1 MELEEIR
8 SNILQ
13 IAEDAIKYARDMN
26 IPSAEA
32 FVFKQ
37 NRIDVNEQ
45 KGKISARGG
54 RIEGVGLRV
63 AIGKKVGFSS
73 CTGFTKSALKASLE
87 KAYQIAQKSPET
99 PNFPGFIASNH
110 SGQEGILDP
119 EILQIE
125 ADKLIADI
133 DIALDGLDLSNDL
146 IVAVDND
153 FTVQWHGY
161 AIATTEGC
169 HQATLHTSHE
179 NSSGV
184 ILAKGNQRK
193 TYYET
198 RSGRTY
204 QDLAGI
210 ANFAFQKAMNSL
222 DNVPFGKS
230 EKLTLILHPKTA
242 SIVFSFAMNALFDG
256 STYVQKANPL
266 QEKLGSQIAPKWLNL
281 YDNGQDVK
289 SIGTVAIDTE
299 GSSVQRTQIISDGIF
314 KTFLYDHRYGNAAET
329 SSTGNAVRT
338 TMFGG
343 IPFEQTPLVGAHKF
357 MINPGKKDFN
367 QIIAEHDHA
376 IYIEGYPKGLHTA
389 NVLSGD
395 FSLISNNAFLVK
407 NGEIQ
412 HPLDNISLSGNF
424 VKALEKITMVGNDI
438 ARTALKMD
446 APTMVIDDISFSS

>member
-1 MELEEIR
+1 MELEDIR
-8 SNILQ
+8 NNILQ
-13 IAEDAIKYARDMN
+13 VAADAIKYARDMN

-63 AIGKKVGFSS
+63 AIGKKVGFAS
-73 CTGFTKSALKASLE
+73 CTGFTKSAIKASL
-87 KAYQIAQKSPET
+87 KQAYQIAKKSPES

-110 SGQEGILDP
+110 SGKEGILDS

-125 ADKLIADI
+125 ADKLIKDI
-133 DIALDGLDLSNDL
+133 DIALQGLDLSNDL

-161 AIATTEGC
+161 AIANTEGC

-184 ILAKGNQRK
+184 ILAKDNQRK

-198 RSGRTY
+198 RSGRSY
-204 QDLAGI
+204 QDLSGI
-210 ANFAFQKAMNSL
+210 ANKAFQKAINSL
-222 DNVPFGKS
+222 DSVPFGKS

-242 SIVFSFAMNALFDG
+242 SIVFSFALNALFDG

-266 QEKLGSQIAPKWLNL
+266 QEKLGNQIAPKWLNL

-299 GSSVQRTQIISDGIF
+299 GSPVKKTQILSDGVF
-314 KTFLYDHRYGNAAET
+314 KTFLFDHRYGNAAEKA
-329 SSTGNAVRT
+329 STGNAVRSG
-338 TMFGG
+338 FLGG
-343 IPFEQTPLVGAHKF
+343 IPFENTPFIGAHKF
-357 MINPGKKDFN
+357 MINPGKKDLD

-389 NVLSGD
+389 NMLSGD

-412 HPLDNISLSGNF
+412 YPLENISLSGNF
-424 VKALEKITMVGNDI
+424 IEALEKITMVGNDI
-438 ARTALKMD
+438 TRTALNMD